1 MKFHEI
7 LRIVTGILCII
18 VAILRIVLFFFEFGA
33 AAIYSFLFINPNETV
48 NILEGILIVIFAAI
62 LTILVTIFAV
72 VAYVVL
78 GILQIVIRDNKTPSI
93 LCNILSGIGI
103 LFSIRVFVLLA
114 SINESSI
121 LLTILAI
128 FYTTIFS
135 LCIISY
141 IKFRK
146 EW

>member
-1 MKFHEI
+1 MEFNDK
-7 LRIVTGILCII
+7 LRIVAGSLCIV
-18 VAILRIVLFFFEFGA
+18 VAILRIILFFFEFGA
-33 AAIYSFLFINPNETV
+33 ATIYSFLFINPNQTV
-48 NILEGILIVIFAAI
+48 NIFEGLLIVIFAVI

-78 GILQIVIRDNKTPSI
+78 GILQIVIRENKTPSI

-146 EW
+146 E